1 MIEWLRSLVQHNIM
15 AKLLALVVAVIL
27 WGIAMDEQN
36 PPIEKEYII
45 PIEMVNAPHNYK
57 ITKADDALKIKVRA
71 QRSNYTDID
80 SNDFKA
86 QVNLEGLAE
95 GTFDAAIQLHLPTGF
110 EVIGKSLEST
120 KIVMDPFIEK
130 QMKTEIVVTG
140 LPASGAVISQISQA
154 NPNVTIVGPKS
165 AVSLVARIVGCVEL
179 TNNDTDFK
187 FQVPLFAVK
196 ADGKDV
202 EGVRVIPSVT
212 EVNVQLA
219 RGLSKKIVSVHA
231 VMGEDLPAGYKVE
244 SVRVTP
250 EKIEIA
256 GDSEVLKEL
265 KSVDTGK
272 IPLKDKTG
280 SFQTKA
286 SLALPEGVTVTNSV
300 IDVQVAIKKIKG
312 NPD

>member
-15 AKLLALVVAVIL
+15 AKLLALVIAVIL

-45 PIEMVNAPHNYK
+45 PIEMINTPQHYK
-57 ITKADDALKIKVRA
+57 ITKKDDTLKIKVRA
-71 QRSNYTDID
+71 QRSNYADID
-80 SNDFKA
+80 SDDFMA
-86 QVNLEGLAE
+86 QVNLDGLTE
-95 GTFDAAIQLHLPTGF
+95 GTFDAAIQIHVPVGF
-110 EVIGKSLEST
+110 EVIGKSIDST

-130 QMKTEIVVTG
+130 QMKTELVITG
-140 LPASGAVISQISQA
+140 LPAPGTVISQMYPT
-154 NPNVTIVGPKS
+154 NPSVTVIGPKS
-165 AVSLVARIVGCVEL
+165 AVMLVSRIVGCVEF

-187 FQVPLFAVK
+187 FQVPLFPVK
-196 ADGKDV
+196 EDGKDV

-256 GDSEVLKEL
+256 GDSEILKEL

-280 SFQTKA
+280 NFQTKA

-300 IDVQVAIKKIKG
+300 IDVQVAINKIKESS
-312 NPD
+312 D